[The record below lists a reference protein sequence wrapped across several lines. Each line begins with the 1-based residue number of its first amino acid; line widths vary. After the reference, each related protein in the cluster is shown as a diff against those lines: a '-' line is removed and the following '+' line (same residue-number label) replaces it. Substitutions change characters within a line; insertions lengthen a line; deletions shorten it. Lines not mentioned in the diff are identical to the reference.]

1 MDLLPKKLEAY
12 PVKPYFSE
20 QQELNERLNEI
31 LPPYISK
38 IPLTT
43 RGKRLVQVCARVT
56 LIICLLSTMAALG
69 FLAHRAVKQKDTFW
83 HYLTKNQ
90 TIVLTLMQ
98 GKKVQD
104 AATHEVLA
112 TLTAADNKTMQE
124 RLIQLQL
131 DGYTQNH
138 SQQIPIIYDLS
149 AQKDY
154 RKTYEQLIQPALEQ
168 GYRIYNNFNQ
178 KTEQEVY
185 GITTNE
191 LIYQKGLAA
200 PGYGPKAL
208 ENVLFGARRYFPFA
222 LIAGRVAD
230 IDPLLLLKIFEI
242 ETRFSEVVVGPSQ
255 TEDGE
260 DDIGIAQNN
269 LAVLP
274 NLIRHILDPSMP
286 AYSPFFEF
294 LSPGKDWET
303 GKQLTWNEYLPRL
316 EEELAGT
323 YDRQKNPHGKYY
335 TNMLKAPHIGAF
347 LAAYHIKR
355 DKTYRFEDCLDF
367 YIKNAKAL
375 KVELDLKQD
384 VQPYHWAYYTFY
396 NGGPKRWHVLRT
408 YLKMRQNQE
417 LIPPELQ
424 EAVDT
429 IKRRNE
435 EAQRIGN
442 KNEYLKGLVF
452 DQVEGKIVRNDGLL
466 DYGLFD
472 FSPNFK
478 PRELMSGLP
487 PNLAMAKKIGD

>member
-1 MDLLPKKLEAY
+1 MLPKKLETY

-20 QQELNERLNEI
+20 QQELNNRLSEI

-38 IPLTT
+38 TPLTT
-43 RGKRLVQVCARVT
+43 RGKRLFWIFARFT
-56 LIICLLSTMAALG
+56 LIVCLLSILALCG
-69 FLAHRAVKQKDTFW
+69 FLAHRAVKDKDTFW
-83 HYLTKNQ
+83 YYLTEKHS
-90 TIVLTLMQ
+90 IVLTLTQ

-104 AATHEVLA
+104 TATYGVLD
-112 TLTAADNKTMQE
+112 TLTASGKTMEE

-131 DGYTQNH
+131 DGYAQSNAP
-138 SQQIPIIYDLS
+138 QIPIIYDVA
-149 AQKDY
+149 AQADHEKA
-154 RKTYEQLIQPALEQ
+154 YEQIIQPALAQ
-168 GYRIYNNFNQ
+168 AYQIYNNFDP

-191 LIYQKGLAA
+191 LIYQKGLNV
-200 PGYGPKAL
+200 PGYSTKAL
-208 ENVLFGARRYFPFA
+208 EHVLFNARRYFPFA

-242 ETRFSEVVVGPSQ
+242 ETHFDEVVVGLSQ

-294 LSPGKDWET
+294 LSPGTDWE
-303 GKQLTWNEYLPRL
+303 GNQLSWNEYLPRL

-323 YDRQKNPHGKYY
+323 YDPQKNPYGKYY
-335 TNMLKAPHIGAF
+335 TDLLKAPHIGAF

-355 DKTYRFEDCLDF
+355 DKTYRFEECLDF
-367 YIKNAKAL
+367 YRKNAKAL
-375 KVELDLKQD
+375 RVELDLKQD
-384 VQPYHWAYYTFY
+384 LQPYHWAYYTFY
-396 NGGPKRWHVLRT
+396 NGGPKRWHVMKT
-408 YLKMRQNQE
+408 YLAMRQNQQ

-429 IKRRNE
+429 IKRRNIA
-435 EAQRIGN
+435 AQRIGN
-442 KNEYLKGLVF
+442 KNEYLKALAF
-452 DQVEGKIVRNDGLL
+452 DHAEGTIVQNDGLL
-466 DYGLFD
+466 DYGLYD

-478 PRELMSGLP
+478 PRELMTGLP
-487 PNLAMAKKIGD
+487 PNLAMAKKMDN

>member
-1 MDLLPKKLEAY
+1 MLPKKLETY
-12 PVKPYFSE
+12 PIKPYFSE
-20 QQELNERLNEI
+20 QQELNERLSAI
-31 LPPYISK
+31 LPPYISETP
-38 IPLTT
+38 ITT
-43 RGKRLVQVCARVT
+43 RGKRLFRILVRFT
-56 LIICLLSTMAALG
+56 LIICLLSFLTLCG

-83 HYLTKNQ
+83 YYLTKNQ
-90 TIVLTLMQ
+90 TIVLPLMQ

-104 AATHEVLA
+104 TATYDVLE
-112 TLTAADNKTMQE
+112 TLTTSGKTMEE

-131 DGYTQNH
+131 DGYAQ
-138 SQQIPIIYDLS
+138 SKAQQIPIIYDVA
-149 AQKDY
+149 AQADHK
-154 RKTYEQLIQPALEQ
+154 KIYEQLIQPAFEQ
-168 GYRIYNNFNQ
+168 AYRIYNNFNL

-191 LIYQKGLAA
+191 LIYQKGLNV
-200 PGYGPKAL
+200 PEYSPKAL
-208 ENVLFGARRYFPFA
+208 EHVLFEARRYFPFA

-242 ETRFSEVVVGPSQ
+242 ETYFDEILVGPSQ
-255 TEDGE
+255 TETGE

-274 NLIRHILDPSMP
+274 NLVRHILNPSMP

-303 GKQLTWNEYLPRL
+303 GEQLTWNEYLPRL

-323 YDRQKNPHGKYY
+323 YDRQKNPTGKYY
-335 TNMLKAPHIGAF
+335 TNLLKAPHIGAF

-355 DKTYRFEDCLDF
+355 DKTYRFDECLDF
-367 YIKNAKAL
+367 YRKNAKAL

-384 VQPYHWAYYTFY
+384 LQPYHWAYYTFY
-396 NGGPKRWHVLRT
+396 NGGPKRWHVMRT
-408 YLKMRQNQE
+408 YLAMRQNQQ

-429 IKRRNE
+429 IERRNMD
-435 EAQRIGN
+435 AQRIGN
-442 KNEYLKGLVF
+442 KNQYLKELAFDHTEGRLV
-452 DQVEGKIVRNDGLL
+452 QNDGLL
-466 DYGLFD
+466 DYGLYD

-478 PRELMSGLP
+478 PRELMCGLP
-487 PNLAMAKKIGD
+487 PNLAMAKKIDD

>member
-20 QQELNERLNEI
+20 QQELNDRLSEI
-31 LPPYISK
+31 LPPYISET
-38 IPLTT
+38 PLTT
-43 RGKRLVQVCARVT
+43 RGKRLFRIFARIT
-56 LIICLLSTMAALG
+56 LIICLLSFLTLCG
-69 FLAHRAVKQKDTFW
+69 FLAHRAVQEKDTFW
-83 HYLTKNQ
+83 YYLTKNHS
-90 TIVLTLMQ
+90 IVLTLTQ

-104 AATHEVLA
+104 TATYGVLE
-112 TLTAADNKTMQE
+112 TLTASGKTMEE

-131 DGYTQNH
+131 DGYAQSTA
-138 SQQIPIIYDLS
+138 QQIPIIYDLG
-149 AQKDY
+149 AQADHK
-154 RKTYEQLIQPALEQ
+154 KIYEQAIQPAIEQ
-168 GYRIYNNFNQ
+168 SYRIYDNFNQ

-191 LIYQKGLAA
+191 LIYQKGLSV
-200 PGYGPKAL
+200 PEYSPKAL
-208 ENVLFGARRYFPFA
+208 ERVLFNARRYFPFA

-242 ETRFSEVVVGPSQ
+242 ETQFDEIRVGPSQ

-294 LSPGKDWET
+294 LSPGEEWET
-303 GKQLTWNEYLPRL
+303 GKQLTWNEYLPLL

-323 YDRQKNPHGKYY
+323 YDRQKNPTGKYY
-335 TNMLKAPHIGAF
+335 TNLLKAPHIGAF

-355 DKTYRFEDCLDF
+355 DKTYRFDECLDF
-367 YIKNAKAL
+367 YRKNAKAL

-384 VQPYHWAYYTFY
+384 LQPYHWAYYTFY
-396 NGGPKRWHVLRT
+396 NGGPKRWHVMRT
-408 YLKMRQNQE
+408 YLAMRQNQE

-429 IKRRNE
+429 IERRNMV
-435 EAQRIGN
+435 AQRIGN
-442 KNEYLKGLVF
+442 KNQYLKELAF
-452 DQVEGKIVRNDGLL
+452 DHAEGKIVQNDGLL
-466 DYGLFD
+466 DYGLYD

-478 PRELMSGLP
+478 PRELMVGLP
-487 PNLAMAKKIGD
+487 PNLAMATKIDD

>member
-1 MDLLPKKLEAY
+1 MLPKKLETY

-20 QQELNERLNEI
+20 QQELNDRLSEI

-38 IPLTT
+38 TPLTT
-43 RGKRLVQVCARVT
+43 RGKRLFRIFARFT
-56 LIICLLSTMAALG
+56 LIICLLSFLTLCG
-69 FLAHRAVKQKDTFW
+69 FLAHRAVKEKDTFW
-83 HYLTKNQ
+83 YYLTKNHS
-90 TIVLTLMQ
+90 IVLTLTQ

-104 AATHEVLA
+104 TATYGVLEA
-112 TLTAADNKTMQE
+112 LTASGKTMEE

-131 DGYTQNH
+131 DGYAQSTA
-138 SQQIPIIYDLS
+138 QQIPIIYDLG
-149 AQKDY
+149 AQADHK
-154 RKTYEQLIQPALEQ
+154 KIYEQAIQPSLAQ
-168 GYRIYNNFNQ
+168 AYQIYNNFDP

-191 LIYQKGLAA
+191 LIYQKGLNV
-200 PGYGPKAL
+200 PGYSTKAL
-208 ENVLFGARRYFPFA
+208 EQALFNARRYFPFA

-242 ETRFSEVVVGPSQ
+242 ETGFDEILVGPSQ

-274 NLIRHILDPSMP
+274 NLIRHILDPNMP

-294 LSPGKDWET
+294 LSPGMDWE
-303 GKQLTWNEYLPRL
+303 GNQLSWNEYLPRL

-323 YDRQKNPHGKYY
+323 YDRQKNPYGKYY
-335 TNMLKAPHIGAF
+335 TDLLKAPHIGAF

-367 YIKNAKAL
+367 YRKNAKAL
-375 KVELDLKQD
+375 KVELDLKED
-384 VQPYHWAYYTFY
+384 LQPYHWAYYTFY
-396 NGGPKRWHVLRT
+396 NGGPKRWHVMRT
-408 YLKMRQNQE
+408 YLEMRQNQE

-429 IKRRNE
+429 IERRNM

-442 KNEYLKGLVF
+442 KNEYLKALAF
-452 DQVEGKIVRNDGLL
+452 DTAEGRIVQNDGLL
-466 DYGLFD
+466 DYGLYD

-478 PRELMSGLP
+478 PRELMVGLP
-487 PNLAMAKKIGD
+487 PNLAMAKKY

>member
-1 MDLLPKKLEAY
+1 MLPKKLEAY

-20 QQELNERLNEI
+20 QQELNERLSEV
-31 LPPYISK
+31 LPPYISET
-38 IPLTT
+38 PLTT
-43 RGKRLVQVCARVT
+43 RGKRLVRIFARFT
-56 LIICLLSTMAALG
+56 LIICLLSFLTLCG
-69 FLAHRAVKQKDTFW
+69 FLAHRAVKEKDTFW
-83 HYLTKNQ
+83 YYLTKNQ

-104 AATHEVLA
+104 TATYGVLE
-112 TLTAADNKTMQE
+112 TLTTSGKTMEE

-131 DGYTQNH
+131 DGYTPSNA
-138 SQQIPIIYDLS
+138 QQIPIIYDVA
-149 AQKDY
+149 AQADY
-154 RKTYEQLIQPALEQ
+154 KKAYEQLIQPAFEQ
-168 GYRIYNNFNQ
+168 SYRIYDNFNQ

-191 LIYQKGLAA
+191 LIYQKGLNV
-200 PGYGPKAL
+200 PGYNPKAL
-208 ENVLFGARRYFPFA
+208 EHVLFKARRYFPFA
-222 LIAGRVAD
+222 LTAGRVAD

-242 ETRFSEVVVGPSQ
+242 ETDFDEILVGPSQ

-274 NLIRHILDPSMP
+274 NLIRHILDPNMP

-303 GKQLTWNEYLPRL
+303 GEQLTWNEYLPRL

-323 YDRQKNPHGKYY
+323 YDRQKNPTGKYY
-335 TNMLKAPHIGAF
+335 TNLLKAPHIGAF

-355 DKTYRFEDCLDF
+355 DKTYRFDECLDF
-367 YIKNAKAL
+367 YRKNAKAL

-384 VQPYHWAYYTFY
+384 LQPYHWAYYTFY
-396 NGGPKRWHVLRT
+396 NGGPKRWHVMRT
-408 YLKMRQNQE
+408 YLAMRQNQE

-429 IKRRNE
+429 IKRRNMN
-435 EAQRIGN
+435 AQRIGN
-442 KNEYLKGLVF
+442 KNEYLKALVF
-452 DQVEGKIVRNDGLL
+452 DHTEGKIVKNDGLL
-466 DYGLFD
+466 DYGLYD

-478 PRELMSGLP
+478 PRELMRGLP
-487 PNLAMAKKIGD
+487 PNLAMAKKIDD

>member
-1 MDLLPKKLEAY
+1 MDVLPKKLEAY

-20 QQELNERLNEI
+20 QQELNDRLSEI
-31 LPPYISK
+31 LPPYVSE

-43 RGKRLVQVCARVT
+43 RGKRLFRIFARFT
-56 LIICLLSTMAALG
+56 LIVCLLSFLTLCG
-69 FLAHRAVKQKDTFW
+69 FLAHRAVTVKETFW
-83 HYLTKNQ
+83 YYLTKNQ
-90 TIVLTLMQ
+90 TIVLPLLQ

-104 AATHEVLA
+104 TATYGVLE
-112 TLTAADNKTMQE
+112 TLTASGKTMEE

-131 DGYTQNH
+131 DGYAPSNA
-138 SQQIPIIYDLS
+138 QQIPIIYDVA
-149 AQKDY
+149 AQANHK
-154 RKTYEQLIQPALEQ
+154 KIYEQLIQPAFEQ
-168 GYRIYNNFNQ
+168 AYGIYDNFTQ

-191 LIYQKGLAA
+191 LIYQKGLNV
-200 PGYGPKAL
+200 PKYGPKAL
-208 ENVLFGARRYFPFA
+208 EQVLFGARRYFPFA

-242 ETRFSEVVVGPSQ
+242 ETHFDEILVGPSQ

-286 AYSPFFEF
+286 AYSPFFQF

-303 GKQLTWNEYLPRL
+303 GEPLTWNEYLPRL

-323 YDRQKNPHGKYY
+323 YDRQKNPTGKYY
-335 TNMLKAPHIGAF
+335 TNLLKAPHIGAF

-355 DKTYRFEDCLDF
+355 DKTYRFEECLDF
-367 YIKNAKAL
+367 YSKNAKAL
-375 KVELDLKQD
+375 KVELDLKED
-384 VQPYHWAYYTFY
+384 LQPYHWAYYTFY
-396 NGGPKRWHVLRT
+396 NGGPKRWHVMRT
-408 YLKMRQNQE
+408 YLEMRQNQQ
-417 LIPPELQ
+417 LISPELQ

-429 IKRRNE
+429 IERRNM

-442 KNEYLKGLVF
+442 KNEYLKDLVF
-452 DQVEGKIVRNDGLL
+452 DHAEGKIVRNDGLL

-478 PRELMSGLP
+478 PRELMRGLP
-487 PNLAMAKKIGD
+487 PNLAMAKKIGH

>member
-1 MDLLPKKLEAY
+1 MDVLPKKLEAY

-20 QQELNERLNEI
+20 QQELNDRLSEI
-31 LPPYISK
+31 LPPYISGT
-38 IPLTT
+38 PLAT
-43 RGKRLVQVCARVT
+43 RGKRLLRIFARFT
-56 LIICLLSTMAALG
+56 LIICLLSFLTLSG
-69 FLAHRAVKQKDTFW
+69 FLAHRAVKEKDTFW
-83 HYLTKNQ
+83 YYLTKNH

-104 AATHEVLA
+104 TATYGVLE
-112 TLTAADNKTMQE
+112 TLTASGKTMEE

-131 DGYTQNH
+131 DGYAQNNA
-138 SQQIPIIYDLS
+138 QQIPIIYDLR
-149 AQKDY
+149 AQANHK
-154 RKTYEQLIQPALEQ
+154 RIYEQVIQPSFEQ
-168 GYRIYNNFNQ
+168 AYRIYNNFSQ

-191 LIYQKGLAA
+191 LIYQKGLNV
-200 PGYGPKAL
+200 PEYGPKAL
-208 ENVLFGARRYFPFA
+208 EHVLFGARRYFPFA
-222 LIAGRVAD
+222 LIAARIAD
-230 IDPLLLLKIFEI
+230 IDPMLLLKIFEI
-242 ETRFSEVVVGPSQ
+242 ETHFNEISVGPSQ

-286 AYSPFFEF
+286 AYSPFFQF

-303 GKQLTWNEYLPRL
+303 GEPLTWNEYLPRL

-323 YDRQKNPHGKYY
+323 YDRQKNPTGKYY
-335 TNMLKAPHIGAF
+335 TNLLKAPHIGAF

-355 DKTYRFEDCLDF
+355 DKTYRFEECLDF
-367 YIKNAKAL
+367 YRKNAKAL
-375 KVELDLKQD
+375 KVELDLKHNL
-384 VQPYHWAYYTFY
+384 QPYHWAYYTFY
-396 NGGPKRWHVLRT
+396 NGGPKRWHVMRT
-408 YLKMRQNQE
+408 YLEMRQNQQ

-429 IKRRNE
+429 IKRRNID
-435 EAQRIGN
+435 AQRIGT
-442 KNEYLKGLVF
+442 KNEYLKDLVF
-452 DQVEGKIVRNDGLL
+452 DHAEGKIVKNDGLL

-478 PRELMSGLP
+478 PRELMRGLP
-487 PNLAMAKKIGD
+487 PNLAMAKKIDD

>member
-1 MDLLPKKLEAY
+1 MLPKKLETY

-20 QQELNERLNEI
+20 QQELNDRLSEI

-38 IPLTT
+38 TPLTA
-43 RGKRLVQVCARVT
+43 RGKRLFRIFARFT
-56 LIICLLSTMAALG
+56 LIICLLSFLTLCG
-69 FLAHRAVKQKDTFW
+69 FLAHRAVKEKDTFW
-83 HYLTKNQ
+83 YYLTNNHS
-90 TIVLTLMQ
+90 IVLTLTQ

-104 AATHEVLA
+104 TATYGVLEA
-112 TLTAADNKTMQE
+112 LTASGKTMEE

-131 DGYTQNH
+131 DGYAQSTA
-138 SQQIPIIYDLS
+138 QQIPIIYDLG
-149 AQKDY
+149 AQADHK
-154 RKTYEQLIQPALEQ
+154 KIYEQAIQPSLAQ
-168 GYRIYNNFNQ
+168 AYQIYNNFDP

-191 LIYQKGLAA
+191 LIYQKGLNV
-200 PGYGPKAL
+200 PGYSTKAL
-208 ENVLFGARRYFPFA
+208 EQALFNARRYFPFA

-242 ETRFSEVVVGPSQ
+242 ETGFDEILVGPSQ

-274 NLIRHILDPSMP
+274 NLIRHILDPNMP

-294 LSPGKDWET
+294 LSPGMDWE
-303 GKQLTWNEYLPRL
+303 GNQLSWNEYLPRL

-323 YDRQKNPHGKYY
+323 YDRQKNPYGKYY
-335 TNMLKAPHIGAF
+335 TDLLKAPHIGAF

-367 YIKNAKAL
+367 YRKNAKAL
-375 KVELDLKQD
+375 KVELDLKENL
-384 VQPYHWAYYTFY
+384 QPYHWAYYTFY
-396 NGGPKRWHVLRT
+396 NGGPKRWHVMRT
-408 YLKMRQNQE
+408 YLEMRQNQE

-429 IKRRNE
+429 IERRNM

-442 KNEYLKGLVF
+442 KNEYLKALAF
-452 DQVEGKIVRNDGLL
+452 DSAEGRIVQNDGLL
-466 DYGLFD
+466 DYGLYD

-478 PRELMSGLP
+478 PRELMVGLP
-487 PNLAMAKKIGD
+487 PNLAMAKKY

>member
-20 QQELNERLNEI
+20 QQELNERLSEI

-38 IPLTT
+38 TPLAA
-43 RGKRLVQVCARVT
+43 RGKRLFRILGRVT
-56 LIICLLSTMAALG
+56 LIICILSFLTLCG
-69 FLAHRAVKQKDTFW
+69 FLAHRAVKEKDTFW
-83 HYLTKNQ
+83 YYLTNNH
-90 TIVLTLMQ
+90 TIVLTLIQ
-98 GKKVQD
+98 GKKVQ
-104 AATHEVLA
+104 ATATHGVLE
-112 TLTAADNKTMQE
+112 TLAAPNKTMQE

-131 DGYTQNH
+131 DGYAQSY
-138 SQQIPIIYDLS
+138 SQQIPIIYDVA
-149 AQKDY
+149 AQADH
-154 RKTYEQLIQPALEQ
+154 RKVYEQLIQPAIEQ
-168 GYRIYNNFNQ
+168 AYRIYDNFNL

-191 LIYQKGLAA
+191 LVYQKGLNV
-200 PGYGPKAL
+200 PEYPPKAL
-208 ENVLFGARRYFPFA
+208 EHMLFEARRYFPFA
-222 LIAGRVAD
+222 LIAGRVTD

-242 ETRFSEVVVGPSQ
+242 ETHFDEILVGPSQ

-303 GKQLTWNEYLPRL
+303 GEPLTWNEYLPRL
-316 EEELAGT
+316 EAELAGT
-323 YDRQKNPHGKYY
+323 YDRQKNPTGKYY
-335 TNMLKAPHIGAF
+335 TNLLKAPHIGAF
-347 LAAYHIKR
+347 LAAHHIKR
-355 DKTYRFEDCLDF
+355 DKTYRFDECLDF
-367 YIKNAKAL
+367 YRKNAKSL

-384 VQPYHWAYYTFY
+384 LQPYHWAYYTFY
-396 NGGPKRWHVLRT
+396 NGGPKRWHVMRT
-408 YLKMRQNQE
+408 YLEMRQNQQ

-429 IKRRNE
+429 IKRRNMD
-435 EAQRIGN
+435 AQRIGN
-442 KNEYLKGLVF
+442 KNEYLKDLVF
-452 DQVEGKIVRNDGLL
+452 DHAEGKIVKNDGLL

-487 PNLAMAKKIGD
+487 PNLAMAKKIND

>member
-31 LPPYISK
+31 LPPYISE
-38 IPLTT
+38 ISLIT
-43 RGKRLVQVCARVT
+43 RGKRLFGIFARVT
-56 LIICLLSTMAALG
+56 AFICLLSTLAVCG
-69 FLAHRAVKQKDTFW
+69 FLVHRAVKEKDTFW
-83 HYLTKNQ
+83 YYLIKKH
-90 TIVLTLMQ
+90 TIVLTLFQ
-98 GKKVQD
+98 GRKVQD
-104 AATHEVLA
+104 AATHEVLE
-112 TLTAADNKTMQE
+112 TLTASDKTMQE

-131 DGYTQNH
+131 DGYAHSN
-138 SQQIPIIYDLS
+138 SQQIPIIYDVA
-149 AQKDY
+149 AQKDH
-154 RKTYEQLIQPALEQ
+154 RKAYEQLIQPA
-168 GYRIYNNFNQ
+168 F
-178 KTEQEVY
+178 EQEVY

-191 LIYQKGLAA
+191 LIYQKGLNV
-200 PGYGPKAL
+200 PDYGPKAL
-208 ENVLFGARRYFPFA
+208 ERVLFGARRYFPFA

-242 ETRFSEVVVGPSQ
+242 ETRFSEVSVGPSQ

-294 LSPGKDWET
+294 LSPGKDWE
-303 GKQLTWNEYLPRL
+303 GKQLTWNEYLSRL

-323 YDRQKNPHGKYY
+323 YDRQKNPYGKYY

-375 KVELDLKQD
+375 TVELDLKQD

-452 DQVEGKIVRNDGLL
+452 DHAEGKIVRNDGLL

-487 PNLAMAKKIGD
+487 PNLAMAKNIGD

>member
-1 MDLLPKKLEAY
+1 MLPKKLEAY

-20 QQELNERLNEI
+20 QQELNDRLSEI
-31 LPPYISK
+31 LPPYISET
-38 IPLTT
+38 PLTT
-43 RGKRLVQVCARVT
+43 RGKRLFRIFARIT
-56 LIICLLSTMAALG
+56 LIICLLSFLTLCG
-69 FLAHRAVKQKDTFW
+69 FLAHRAVKEKDTFW
-83 HYLTKNQ
+83 YYLTKNQ

-104 AATHEVLA
+104 TATYGVLE
-112 TLTAADNKTMQE
+112 TLTTSGKTMEE

-131 DGYTQNH
+131 DGYTPSNA
-138 SQQIPIIYDLS
+138 QQIPIIYDLG
-149 AQKDY
+149 AQADHK
-154 RKTYEQLIQPALEQ
+154 KIYEQVIQPAFEQ
-168 GYRIYNNFNQ
+168 AYRIYDNFGP

-191 LIYQKGLAA
+191 LIYQRGLNV
-200 PGYGPKAL
+200 PEYSPKAL
-208 ENVLFGARRYFPFA
+208 EHVLFNARRYFPFA
-222 LIAGRVAD
+222 LVAGRVAD

-242 ETRFSEVVVGPSQ
+242 ETHFDEVLVGPSQ

-274 NLIRHILDPSMP
+274 NLIRHMLDPSMP

-294 LSPGKDWET
+294 LSPGTDWE
-303 GKQLTWNEYLPRL
+303 GNQLSWNDYLPRL

-323 YDRQKNPHGKYY
+323 YDRQKNPYGKYY
-335 TNMLKAPHIGAF
+335 TNLLKAPHIGAF

-355 DKTYRFEDCLDF
+355 DKTYRFDECLDF
-367 YIKNAKAL
+367 YRKNARAL

-384 VQPYHWAYYTFY
+384 LQPYHWAYYTFY
-396 NGGPKRWHVLRT
+396 NGGPKRWHVMRT
-408 YLKMRQNQE
+408 YLEMRQNQE

-429 IKRRNE
+429 IKRRNMD
-435 EAQRIGN
+435 AQRIGN
-442 KNEYLKGLVF
+442 KNEYLKRLVF
-452 DQVEGKIVRNDGLL
+452 DHTEGKIVTNDGLL
-466 DYGLFD
+466 DYGLYD

-478 PRELMSGLP
+478 PRELMTGLP
-487 PNLAMAKKIGD
+487 PNLAMAKKIDD

>member
-1 MDLLPKKLEAY
+1 MLPKKFESY

-20 QQELNERLNEI
+20 QQELNDRLTEI
-31 LPPYISK
+31 LPPYISQ

-43 RGKRLVQVCARVT
+43 RGKRLFRIFARFT
-56 LIICLLSTMAALG
+56 LIICLLSFLTLCA
-69 FLAHRAVKQKDTFW
+69 FLAHRAVKEKDTFW
-83 HYLTKNQ
+83 YYLTKNHS
-90 TIVLTLMQ
+90 IVLTLTQ

-104 AATHEVLA
+104 TATYGVLE
-112 TLTAADNKTMQE
+112 TLTASGKTMEE

-131 DGYTQNH
+131 DGYAQHNA
-138 SQQIPIIYDLS
+138 QQIPIIYDVG
-149 AQKDY
+149 AQADH
-154 RKTYEQLIQPALEQ
+154 RKIYEQAIQPSLKQAYQ
-168 GYRIYNNFNQ
+168 IYNNFDP

-191 LIYQKGLAA
+191 LIYQKGLKV
-200 PGYGPKAL
+200 PEYSTKAL
-208 ENVLFGARRYFPFA
+208 EHVLFNARRYFPFA

-242 ETRFSEVVVGPSQ
+242 ETKFDEVLVGLSQ

-294 LSPGKDWET
+294 LSPGMDWE
-303 GKQLTWNEYLPRL
+303 GNQLSWSDYLPQL
-316 EEELAGT
+316 EQELAGT
-323 YDRQKNPHGKYY
+323 YDRQKNPYGKYY
-335 TNMLKAPHIGAF
+335 TDLLKAPHIGAF

-355 DKTYRFEDCLDF
+355 DKTYRFEECLDF
-367 YIKNAKAL
+367 YRKNARAL

-384 VQPYHWAYYTFY
+384 LQPYHWAYYTFY
-396 NGGPKRWHVLRT
+396 NGGPKRWHVMRT
-408 YLKMRQNQE
+408 YLAMRQNQQ
-417 LIPPELQ
+417 LISPELQ

-429 IKRRNE
+429 IKRRNMA
-435 EAQRIGN
+435 AQRIGA
-442 KNEYLKGLVF
+442 KNQYLKELAF
-452 DQVEGKIVRNDGLL
+452 DHAEGTIVQNDGLL
-466 DYGLFD
+466 DYGLYD

-478 PRELMSGLP
+478 PRELMRGLP
-487 PNLAMAKKIGD
+487 PNLAMAQKVGD